1 MNEHCIK
8 LVKKWVDYD
17 NVIEIKKTKL
27 KDIQDKKKVVEDE
40 ILEYV
45 EENDLKNLHINI
57 TDGNI
62 KFSETKSNQM
72 ITQKYLKDAI
82 ESFFQNHT
90 GSNINPKALYDYI
103 MTNRE
108 TKTRLCI
115 KRNITS

>member
-1 MNEHCIK
+1 MNERCIQ
-8 LVKKWVDYD
+8 LVKKWVDLD

-27 KDIQDKKKVVEDE
+27 KDVQDKKKIVEEE

-62 KFSETKSNQM
+62 KFTETKNTQM
-72 ITQKYLKDAI
+72 ITQKYLKDSL
-82 ESFFQNHT
+82 ESFFQNHS
-90 GSNINPKALYDYI
+90 GSSVNPKALYDYI
-103 MTNRE
+103 MANRE
-108 TKTRLCI
+108 TKTKLCI